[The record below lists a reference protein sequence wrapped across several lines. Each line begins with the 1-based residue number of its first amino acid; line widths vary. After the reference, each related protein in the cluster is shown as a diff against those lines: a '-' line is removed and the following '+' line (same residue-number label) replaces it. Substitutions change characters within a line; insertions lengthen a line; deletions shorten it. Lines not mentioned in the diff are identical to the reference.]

1 MIYALPVSVVC
12 NREVEIVVWVWLI
25 VERVVPPFVSVVGET
40 VLLHHV
46 FEQHAILV
54 VGFIDISSMVWP
66 HERRV

>member
-40 VLLHHV
+40 VLLHHF
-46 FEQHAILV
+46 FEQHAIFV
-54 VGFIDISSMVWP
+54 VGFIDISSRVWP